1 MKKLKTKT
9 NAQNAHKLVKVS
21 SAVGY
26 RSNEC
31 RTSVI
36 DNKGNRM
43 SNTIENQITSSLDNM
58 VEESNKESYPQIQ
71 VKPKTK
77 ATKKIPHETLLTMIK
92 EGHITEEGAQAM
104 IDSNLAC
111 GSSKTTGG
119 KGTQVLAVLNRMND
133 LTEKQTR
140 AKQLLE
146 RLNKTINSINEP
158 EILEVCSSINKGI
171 GKLSANWAK
180 K

>member
-1 MKKLKTKT
+1 MKKLKKI
-9 NAQNAHKLVKVS
+9 NAQLHAHRLGKVS
-21 SAVGY
+21 SAVCY

-36 DNKGNRM
+36 DNKDNRM
-43 SNTIENQITSSLDNM
+43 KNTIETQITSSLDNM
-58 VEESNKESYPQIQ
+58 VEEN
-71 VKPKTK
+71 KPK
-77 ATKKIPHETLLTMIK
+77 APKKIPYDTLRTMVRK
-92 EGHITEEGAQAM
+92 GHITEETAQIM
-104 IDSNLAC
+104 IASNLAC
-111 GSSKTTGG
+111 GSSKSQGG
-119 KGTQVLAVLNRMND
+119 KGQKVLAVLNTMND

-146 RLNKTINSINEP
+146 KLNKTIDSINEP
-158 EILEVCSSINKGI
+158 EILEVYSSIHKGI